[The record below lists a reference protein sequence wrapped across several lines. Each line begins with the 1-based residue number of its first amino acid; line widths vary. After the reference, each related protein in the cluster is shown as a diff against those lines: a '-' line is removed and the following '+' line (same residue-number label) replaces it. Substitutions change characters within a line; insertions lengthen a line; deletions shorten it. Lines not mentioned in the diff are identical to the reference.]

1 MENISLI
8 AAIGK
13 NGELGKDNTL
23 IWHLKEDLA
32 FFKEQTMGKPIIM
45 GMNTFKSLPK
55 LLPGRKHIV
64 LTSKTNLDID
74 PSVEIVHTK
83 AELFDLVDTLD
94 DEVFIIGGARVYA
107 EFIEYASKL
116 YLTEIDAEEKTAD
129 VYFPEFDHDDYERS
143 VLSEHVDPTND
154 IHYKHVLY
162 KKKQN

>member
-45 GMNTFKSLPK
+45 GMNTFKSLPR

-64 LTSKTNLDID
+64 LTSKTNPELD
-74 PSVEIVHTK
+74 PSVAIVHSK
-83 AELFDLVDTLD
+83 PELFELVDSLD

-107 EFIEYASKL
+107 EFIEYASKM
-116 YLTEIDAEEKTAD
+116 YLTEIDAEEKNAD
-129 VYFPEFDHDDYERS
+129 AYFPTFNQDDYEKDI
-143 VLSEHVDPTND
+143 LSEHEDNG
-154 IHYKHVLY
+154 IKYRHVLY